1 MWTPAN
7 RVHYDRRGL
16 RYPNDLTDEEWEL
29 IRPEIPPA
37 KRGRNK
43 RTVDIRAAVNRVMY
57 VLSTG
62 CQWAKLSKVPSA
74 KPME

>member
-7 RVHYDRRGL
+7 RALYDRRGL
-16 RYPNDLTDEEWEL
+16 RYPSGLTDEEWAL

-37 KRGRNK
+37 KRGGN
-43 RTVDIRAAVNRVMY
+43 
-57 VLSTG
+57 
-62 CQWAKLSKVPSA
+62 QWAKLSKVPSA